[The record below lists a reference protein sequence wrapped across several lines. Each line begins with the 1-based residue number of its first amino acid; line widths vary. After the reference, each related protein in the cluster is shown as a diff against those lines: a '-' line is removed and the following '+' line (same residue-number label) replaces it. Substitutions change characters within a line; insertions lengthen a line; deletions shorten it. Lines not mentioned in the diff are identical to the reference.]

1 MLVKSQ
7 QCLSYF
13 MRSANPTHIQ
23 QWCDPPKRAALAL
36 SRMFAPACSPG
47 MVQALHHLAKGTF
60 TQVPHDLICEKE
72 EAGHE
77 SPEGRRVAA
86 PASSQH
92 SNPQKQQ
99 RFLLTATLFITEV
112 ASVCVIQ
119 AITGGPTKAPRALEA
134 PPRKRGLI

>member
-1 MLVKSQ
+1 
-7 QCLSYF
+7 

-23 QWCDPPKRAALAL
+23 RWHYPPKRAALAL
-36 SRMFAPACSPG
+36 SWMFAPACSPG
-47 MVQALHHLAKGTF
+47 MVQALHHLAKGAF

-72 EAGHE
+72 EAGHQ
-77 SPEGRRVAA
+77 SPKGGRVAA

-99 RFLLTATLFITEV
+99 RFLLTATLFKTEV

-134 PPRKRGLI
+134 PPRRRGLI